1 MQAETHTSELAGLV
15 KKQAAQADVAQ
26 AKQTLAKTASA
37 LEMASREGVKGET
50 WLARLAE
57 ASKESHHAR
66 QRGEAFETL
75 MMAEW
80 DGLKPDQRI
89 GRVDR
94 LINDAF
100 LPDEVRYRNAM
111 RIPLLY
117 VDGGQTNWNAI
128 AAHLLR
134 AVQAGDWSGAA
145 QRRFRDV
152 TKGQDL
158 RLNALC
164 EVASQMAAAGE
175 KPLARD
181 MLERGV
187 AVLEYWADPNA
198 VDLTE
203 ERAKKLDKALAEVGG
218 KRPKKAIEKKLP

>member
-1 MQAETHTSELAGLV
+1 MRKA
-15 KKQAAQADVAQ
+15 
-26 AKQTLAKTASA
+26 
-37 LEMASREGVKGET
+37 

-57 ASKESHHAR
+57 ASKKATTCA

-89 GRVDR
+89 RRVDR

-100 LPDEVRYRNAM
+100 LPDEVRYRNAL

-128 AAHLLR
+128 VAHLLR
-134 AVQAGDWSGAA
+134 AVKAGDWSGVA

-152 TKGQDL
+152 TKAEDL

-175 KPLARD
+175 SRW
-181 MLERGV
+181 RGTCWKR
-187 AVLEYWADPNA
+187 ESRCWSTGRTRMPW
-198 VDLTE
+198 TSPT
-203 ERAKKLDKALAEVGG
+203 ERAEKARQGVGG
-218 KRPKKAIEKKLP
+218 GGRKRPEKADEKK